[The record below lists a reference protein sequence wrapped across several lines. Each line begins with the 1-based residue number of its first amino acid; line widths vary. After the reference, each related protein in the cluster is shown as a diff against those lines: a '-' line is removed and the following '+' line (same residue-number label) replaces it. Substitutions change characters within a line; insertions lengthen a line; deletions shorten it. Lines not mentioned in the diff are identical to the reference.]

1 MVIRRRFLFLV
12 GSPRKRGTS
21 HSFARTFSIL
31 AAIAGCTADV
41 VHVYDYYDGR
51 RPLAALQER
60 IAESEVIGI
69 IAPLYYDSLPGA
81 VVWLLEQLA
90 ADPAS
95 VAALRGKGLFA
106 IGQCAYP
113 FAALN
118 EPLIAACQCFAG
130 SMSMQWQGGL
140 GYGGGV
146 MIDGAPLENLGV
158 KGDQIR
164 NALQLAL
171 ADLLLGQEISP
182 LSQELLT
189 IRFPVVVKRV
199 LAPLMNLKIWWTAR
213 RQGVVNL
220 SRKVY
225 LE

>member
-1 MVIRRRFLFLV
+1 MVSGTRFLLLV

-21 HSFARTFSIL
+21 CSFARTFGTL
-31 AAIAGCTADV
+31 AAAAGCTAAV
-41 VHVYDYYDGR
+41 EHVYDYYDGR

-60 IAESEVIGI
+60 IAESDIIGI

-81 VVWLLEQLA
+81 VVWLLEQLSGDTA
-90 ADPAS
+90 A

-118 EPLIAACQCFAG
+118 EPLIATCRCFAG
-130 SMSMQWQGGL
+130 ALAMRWQGGL

-146 MIDGAPLENLGV
+146 MIDGAPLEALGA
-158 KGDQIR
+158 KGEKIR
-164 NALQLAL
+164 SALQLAL
-171 ADLLLGQEISP
+171 ADLLLGQEISAK
-182 LSQELLT
+182 SQALLT
-189 IRFPVVVKRV
+189 MRFPVAVKWL
-199 LAPLMNLKIWWTAR
+199 LAGLMNLKIWWTAR
-213 RQGVVNL
+213 RMGVPHL

-225 LE
+225 LQ